1 MTLGRKGRR
10 RAPDVDLSVSLG
22 ALQLP
27 NPIIAASGTFGHG
40 AELAALCDPEA
51 IGAVTT
57 KSVAVFASEGNPPLR
72 VAEAPGGGMINSVG
86 LPGPGVDAWIA
97 HDLPALEA
105 RGARVIAS
113 IWGRTVADYEA
124 AARALKNV
132 AHRVIA
138 IEVNLS
144 CPNVE
149 ARAQVFAHAP
159 ETTRDAT
166 NAVVDALGGAAPV
179 FAKLSPN
186 VTDLVAIAGAAL
198 DAGADGLTLVNTVM
212 GLVID
217 AQARAPRLG
226 AGGGGVS
233 GPPIHPVA
241 LRAVWE
247 VSRAF
252 PGVPIIG
259 TGGVSTGE
267 DAVEMLLA
275 GASAVGV
282 GTATFLD
289 PRATLRIVEEL
300 GAWCA
305 QNDVARVRDL
315 IAGLGADGLGENRLA
330 GDRASEDRSGG
341 QIQ

>member
-1 MTLGRKGRR
+1 MRKRARPSGVDLGVTLGPVTL
-10 RAPDVDLSVSLG
+10 A
-22 ALQLP
+22 
-27 NPIIAASGTFGHG
+27 NPIVAASGTFGHG
-40 AELAALCDPEA
+40 AEVAALCDPRG
-51 IGAVTT
+51 IGAVTA
-57 KSVAVFASEGNPPLR
+57 KSVAVFPSEGNPPLR

-105 RGARVIAS
+105 SGARVIAS
-113 IWGRTVADYEA
+113 IWGRTVADYEC
-124 AARALKNV
+124 AARALKTV
-132 AHRVIA
+132 ARRVVA

-149 ARAQVFAHAP
+149 ARAEVFAHAP
-159 ETTRDAT
+159 ETTRAAT
-166 NAVVDALGGAAPV
+166 HAVVDALGGAAPV

-186 VTDLVAIAGAAL
+186 VTDLVEIAGAAL
-198 DAGADGLTLVNTVM
+198 DAGATGLTLVNTVM
-212 GLVID
+212 GLVVD
-217 AQARAPRLG
+217 AAARAPRLG
-226 AGGGGVS
+226 AGGGGLS
-233 GPPIHPVA
+233 GTPIKPIA

-247 VSRAF
+247 VSRAY

-259 TGGVSTGE
+259 TGGVVTGE

-289 PRATLRIVEEL
+289 PRATLRIVDEL

-305 QNDVARVRDL
+305 RNGVASVRDL
-315 IAGLGADGLGENRLA
+315 IGGLR
-330 GDRASEDRSGG
+330 GD
-341 QIQ
+341 IC

>member
-1 MTLGRKGRR
+1 MRR
-10 RAPDVDLSVSLG
+10 RPRSSGVDLTVDVGPLR
-22 ALQLP
+22 LP
-27 NPIIAASGTFGHG
+27 NPIVAASGTFGHG
-40 AELAALCDPEA
+40 AELASLCDPRDL
-51 IGAVTT
+51 GAVTT

-97 HDLPALEA
+97 DDLPALEA

-113 IWGRTVADYEA
+113 IWGRTVADFEA
-124 AARALKNV
+124 AAARLKEV
-132 AHRVIA
+132 AHRVVA
-138 IEVNLS
+138 IEANLS

-149 ARAQVFAHAP
+149 ARAHVFAHAP
-159 ETTRDAT
+159 ETTRAAT
-166 NAVVDALGGAAPV
+166 RAVVDALGGAVPV

-186 VTDLVAIAGAAL
+186 VTDLVEIAGAAL
-198 DAGADGLTLVNTVM
+198 DGGATGLTLVNTVM
-212 GLVID
+212 GLVVD
-217 AQARAPRLG
+217 VSTRAPRLG

-233 GPPIHPVA
+233 GPPIKPVA

-247 VSRAF
+247 VSRAY
-252 PGVPIIG
+252 PGTPIIG

-267 DAVEMLLA
+267 DAVAMLLA

-289 PRATLRIVEEL
+289 PRATLRIVDEL

-305 QNDVARVRDL
+305 HNDVARVRDL
-315 IAGLGADGLGENRLA
+315 I
-330 GDRASEDRSGG
+330 GG
-341 QIQ
+341 MR

>member
-1 MTLGRKGRR
+1 MSRR
-10 RAPDVDLSVSLG
+10 LRSSGVDLAVDVGPLRL
-22 ALQLP
+22 A
-27 NPIIAASGTFGHG
+27 NPIVAASGTFGHG
-40 AELAALCDPEA
+40 AEVAALCDPRGL
-51 IGAVTT
+51 GAVTA

-86 LPGPGVDAWIA
+86 LPGPGIDAWIA
-97 HDLPALEA
+97 RDLPALEA
-105 RGARVIAS
+105 SGARVVAS
-113 IWGRTVADYEA
+113 IWGRTVADYEG
-124 AARALKNV
+124 AARALKDV
-132 AHRVIA
+132 AHRLVA

-159 ETTRDAT
+159 ETTREAT
-166 NAVVDALGGAAPV
+166 HAVVDALGGAAPV

-198 DAGADGLTLVNTVM
+198 DAGATGLTLVNTVM
-212 GLVID
+212 GLVVD
-217 AQARAPRLG
+217 AAQRAPRLG

-233 GPPIHPVA
+233 GPPIKPIA

-247 VSRAF
+247 VARAY
-252 PGVPIIG
+252 PGVAIIG
-259 TGGVSTGE
+259 TGGVATGE
-267 DAVEMLLA
+267 DAAEMLLA

-282 GTATFLD
+282 GTATFAD

-305 QNDVARVRDL
+305 RHDVARVRDL
-315 IAGLGADGLGENRLA
+315 T
-330 GDRASEDRSGG
+330 GG
-341 QIQ
+341 MC

>member
-1 MTLGRKGRR
+1 MRR
-10 RAPDVDLSVSLG
+10 RTRPSGVDLSVELG
-22 ALQLP
+22 PLRLP

-40 AELAALCDPEA
+40 AELAALCDPGG

-72 VAEAPGGGMINSVG
+72 VTEAPGGGMLNSVG

-97 HDLPALEA
+97 NDLPALEA
-105 RGARVIAS
+105 RGARIIAS

-124 AARALKNV
+124 AARALKEV
-132 AHRVIA
+132 ASRVIA

-149 ARAQVFAHAP
+149 ARAHVFAHAP

-166 NAVVDALGGAAPV
+166 KAVVDALGGATPV

-186 VTDLVAIAGAAL
+186 VTDLCEIAGAAL
-198 DAGADGLTLVNTVM
+198 DAGAGGLTLVNTVM
-212 GLVID
+212 GLGID
-217 AQARAPRLG
+217 ASTRAPRLG
-226 AGGGGVS
+226 NGGGGLS
-233 GPPIHPVA
+233 GPPIKPVA

-247 VSRAF
+247 VSKAY
-252 PGVPIIG
+252 PQAVLIG

-282 GTATFLD
+282 GTATFAD
-289 PRATLRIVEEL
+289 PRATLRIVDEL
-300 GAWCA
+300 GAWCSR
-305 QNDVARVRDL
+305 NDVARVRDL
-315 IAGLGADGLGENRLA
+315 IGGLV
-330 GDRASEDRSGG
+330 
-341 QIQ
+341 

>member
-1 MTLGRKGRR
+1 VSRRR
-10 RAPDVDLSVSLG
+10 RATTGVDLAVDVGVLR
-22 ALQLP
+22 LP
-27 NPIIAASGTFGHG
+27 NPVVAASGTFGHG
-40 AELAALCDPEA
+40 AELASLCDPRG

-57 KSVAVFASEGNPPLR
+57 KSVAVFASAGNPALR

-86 LPGPGVDAWIA
+86 LPGPGIDAWIE

-113 IWGRTVADYEA
+113 IWGRTVADFER
-124 AARALKNV
+124 AARPLKEV
-132 AHRVIA
+132 AHRIVA
-138 IEVNLS
+138 VEANLS

-149 ARAQVFAHAP
+149 ARANVFAHDP
-159 ETTRDAT
+159 DTTRAAT
-166 NAVVDALGGAAPV
+166 HAVVAALGGAVPV

-186 VTDLVAIAGAAL
+186 VTDLVSIAGAAL
-198 DAGADGLTLVNTVM
+198 DAGASGLTLVNTVM
-212 GLVID
+212 GLVVD
-217 AQARAPRLG
+217 ASTRAPRLG

-233 GPPIHPVA
+233 GPPIKPIA

-252 PGVPIIG
+252 PGVAVIG

-267 DAVEMLLA
+267 DAIEMLLA

-289 PRATLRIVEEL
+289 PRATLRVVAEIDE
-300 GAWCA
+300 WCSR
-305 QNDVARVRDL
+305 NEVACVRDL
-315 IAGLGADGLGENRLA
+315 I
-330 GDRASEDRSGG
+330 GG
-341 QIQ
+341 MQ

>member
-1 MTLGRKGRR
+1 VKQRPLPTG
-10 RAPDVDLSVSLG
+10 VDLEVALG
-22 ALQLP
+22 PLRLP
-27 NPIIAASGTFGHG
+27 NPVVAASGTFGHG
-40 AELAALCDPEA
+40 AELAALCDPRG

-86 LPGPGVDAWIA
+86 LPGPGVEAWIA

-113 IWGRTVADYEA
+113 IWGRTVADYEG
-124 AARALKNV
+124 AARALKEV
-132 AHRVIA
+132 AHRIVA

-149 ARAQVFAHAP
+149 ARAHIFAHAP
-159 ETTRDAT
+159 ETTRAAT
-166 NAVVDALGGAAPV
+166 YAVVDAVGGAAPV

-186 VTDLVAIAGAAL
+186 VTDLVDIAGAAL
-198 DAGADGLTLVNTVM
+198 DAGATGLTLVNTVM
-212 GLVID
+212 GLVVD
-217 AQARAPRLG
+217 ASTRAPRLG
-226 AGGGGVS
+226 AGGGGLS
-233 GPPIHPVA
+233 GPPIKPIA

-247 VSRAF
+247 VSRAY

-259 TGGVSTGE
+259 TGGVVTGE
-267 DAVEMLLA
+267 DAAEMLLA

-300 GAWCA
+300 AQWCA
-305 QNDVARVRDL
+305 RNHVARVRDL
-315 IAGLGADGLGENRLA
+315 TGGLAKGVREGAP
-330 GDRASEDRSGG
+330 
-341 QIQ
+341 